1 VLAVQSFDPAA
12 FSSRIER
19 ALHIFPQEHAWDVV
33 FAELPWVAQSLACRG
48 CPDHH
53 VTTQVRLHS
62 PAHTS
67 GTYPPELLAVRAGV
81 ENVHVCFDGCKIP
94 RVRIRALLQSVLAD
108 QVPKVPVLSYCRRSH
123 HGKELCMPPIS
134 SPTPPIHLSQHEK
147 HVM

>member
-1 VLAVQSFDPAA
+1 MSKAISISIVA
-12 FSSRIER
+12 FSQGACIGQ
-19 ALHIFPQEHAWDVV
+19 L
-33 FAELPWVAQSLACRG
+33 LA
-48 CPDHH
+48 P
-53 VTTQVRLHS
+53 
-62 PAHTS
+62 
-67 GTYPPELLAVRAGV
+67 TYNYRRPPCTNLKSIMQAAVDDGLEGDELLAVRAGV

-94 RVRIRALLQSVLAD
+94 GVRIRALLQSVLAD